1 MLPSPHEWPR
11 FLADHDLNE
20 QIVTGLFRRE
30 PALECVRA
38 RDIGMNERSDTEVL
52 TYAADNELIVV
63 SHDVNTMP
71 SAAYER
77 MNSGQK
83 MSGLFMVKQSDPVGP
98 VIANLLL
105 IWSASEAEEW
115 EGQVC
120 FLPLE

>member
-1 MLPSPHEWPR
+1 MSRPR

-20 QIVTGLFRRE
+20 HIVTGIVRRE
-30 PALECVRA
+30 PALECVRV
-38 RDIGMNERSDTEVL
+38 RDIEMSERSDAEVL
-52 TYAADNELIVV
+52 TYATDHGLIVI

-77 MNSGQK
+77 MRSGQK
-83 MSGLFMVKQSDPVGP
+83 MSGLFMVKQSDPVEP
-98 VIANLLL
+98 VIASLLL

-115 EGQVC
+115 AGQVC